1 MIENLT
7 LSQIYYLLAVNTKG
21 KVSSFNIEKRMCFV
35 AGGLIQLK
43 LSNCISIE
51 NKRVHIIG
59 ELSDKINYL
68 KPLYDY
74 IKEKEN
80 VKIDKLATD
89 YLCGFTDK
97 KTNELIELIGK
108 SLVELGIATEEQTGV
123 LVKSKV
129 YVADSETI
137 KTVVNKI
144 KTELMDNEDIS
155 EETTVIYMLLEK
167 SKLLKEYFSQF
178 ELKEIKEKI
187 KNVINNENYKTI
199 KEIKEVTDYIEDVA
213 VTLMVAA
220 T

>member
-1 MIENLT
+1 MENLD
-7 LSQIYYLLAVNTKG
+7 LSQIYYLFAVNTKG
-21 KVSSFNIEKRMCFV
+21 KVSSFNIEKRMCFF
-35 AGGLIQLK
+35 AGALIQLK

-59 ELSDKINYL
+59 ELPDKINYL

-74 IKEKEN
+74 IKEKET

-108 SLVELGIATEEQTGV
+108 SLAELGIAKEEQSGV

-129 YVADSETI
+129 YIADNETV

-144 KTELMDNEDIS
+144 KTELMDNDVVS

-167 SKLLKEYFSQF
+167 SKMLKEYFSQF

-187 KNVINNENYKTI
+187 KNIIKNENYKTI
-199 KEIKEVTDYIEDVA
+199 KEIKEVTDYIEDVD
-213 VTLMVAA
+213 VTLIVAA